1 MQAGPANEDGP
12 SCTVLALPASFGLN
26 REQLAVQQSFDDIW
40 VAGYTDSPGRMIAS
54 VFKWPLGWRQT
65 VSKATKNTAEKKSAK
80 KGRALRW
87 LIVAGA
93 VVAVGIVLASGG
105 LVTAI
110 QLENRNAFCASCH
123 TEPESQFYQ
132 RSLAAPVDLASAH
145 NAKNVPCIQC
155 HSGPGTTGR
164 VEAITS
170 VAAPDTFA
178 FYSGHYRKPATI
190 TAPIGDEHCLKCH
203 ADVSTRQDFNNH
215 FHAFLPRWQAQAPKD
230 AATCVEC
237 HQGHN
242 ANGRADIAY
251 LEEFTTA
258 TVCERCHSTIRE
270 E

>member
-1 MQAGPANEDGP
+1 MTFD
-12 SCTVLALPASFGLN
+12 
-26 REQLAVQQSFDDIW
+26 AVW
-40 VAGYTDSPGRMIAS
+40 VAGYTDNPGRTTDM
-54 VFKWPLGWRQT
+54 VFNWPLGRRRS
-65 VSKATKNTAEKKSAK
+65 VSRATKRTAEKKPAK
-80 KGRALRW
+80 KSSALRW

-93 VVAVGIVLASGG
+93 VVAVGIILASGG

-123 TEPESQFYQ
+123 TEPESQYYQ

-145 NAKNVPCIQC
+145 NAKDVPCIQC
-155 HSGPGTTGR
+155 HSGPGTPGR

-190 TAPIGDEHCLKCH
+190 TVPLGDEHCLKCH

-215 FHAFLPRWQAQAPKD
+215 FHAFLPRWQAADPKN

-242 ANGRADIAY
+242 TNGRADIAY
-251 LEEFTTA
+251 LAEATTLV
-258 TVCERCHSTIRE
+258 VCQRCHSTLRD
-270 E
+270 